1 MDVTAYEQF
10 GQFHRIRDL
19 DRAIAILKEIHPEQ
33 AAACDAYMQSKYIY
47 FCNMYIMK
55 REYFHAYMNWLFPV
69 LEKFESQTDFSGYS
83 DKEKRVTGY
92 IAERLFGVYYT
103 WLKQQGSAKC
113 AEVPYVIFHQNVRE
127 FQLGKKGP
135 RIKVDMRKVN
145 QLIPAGTMRRRMVRR
160 LLRKEL

>member
-1 MDVTAYEQF
+1 M
-10 GQFHRIRDL
+10 
-19 DRAIAILKEIHPEQ
+19 
-33 AAACDAYMQSKYIY
+33 
-47 FCNMYIMK
+47 
-55 REYFHAYMNWLFPV
+55 
-69 LEKFESQTDFSGYS
+69 
-83 DKEKRVTGY
+83 TGY

-113 AEVPYVIFHQNVRE
+113 AEAPYVIFHQNVRE
-127 FQLGKKGP
+127 FQFGKKGP